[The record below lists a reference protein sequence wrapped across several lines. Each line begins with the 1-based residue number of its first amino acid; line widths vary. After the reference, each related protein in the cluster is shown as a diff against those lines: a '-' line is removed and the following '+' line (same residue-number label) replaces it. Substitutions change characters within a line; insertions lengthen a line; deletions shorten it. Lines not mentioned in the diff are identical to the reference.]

1 MWLFDLH
8 SLRLSIPRVALMIS
22 ATMAS
27 GTCHPMD
34 IQDVVSLAVARAPE
48 LVADQ
53 SLIRQQAIAINIE
66 RDGRLPSLQGSVEI
80 GTNNETRQEI
90 RLSQTVYDWG
100 LTGDR
105 IQREEGEHLALS
117 YAAQSNREALILEV
131 SERYIDWV
139 AASLRAQELDSY
151 VERIQGLVDLTRR
164 RVGTVVDR
172 VELTRAELAL
182 ARGQE
187 RLVEARGD
195 AYEAAGQLEQRMGA
209 SLITQAAPAIP
220 EWGGWYAGKDR
231 RTLNNWIK
239 ASPDVQEAGA
249 NIDTAEAELGVAKS
263 ERMPRLSVE
272 AVAERVEDSLGDRT
286 ENRFAVRIE
295 TPVFQGFSAWRRPR
309 SAAHGVTAARK
320 DYQRLIQERERS
332 LRSSLMLLQVYRD
345 RLPAVTNQLDA
356 SEITIDLYMKQFR
369 VGRRDIVDVLGAEN
383 ERLSARLSAIDIA
396 AESARLSAGMAA
408 TFGQLETRIHLN
420 ADPSLYSISRY
431 SHEP

>member
-1 MWLFDLH
+1 MWLCDLH
-8 SLRLSIPRVALMIS
+8 DLRLAIPRLALIIS
-22 ATMAS
+22 ATLAS
-27 GTCHPMD
+27 GSVDAME
-34 IQDVVSLAVARAPE
+34 IRDVVALAVARAPE
-48 LVADQ
+48 LATDR
-53 SLIRQQAIAINIE
+53 SLIRQQEIAIEIE

-90 RLSQTVYDWG
+90 RLSQTIYDWG
-100 LTGDR
+100 LTGER
-105 IQREEGEHLALS
+105 IQREQGEHLALS
-117 YAAQSNREALILEV
+117 YAAQSNRESLILEV
-131 SERYIDWV
+131 SERYIDW
-139 AASLRAQELDSY
+139 ASANLRVQELESY
-151 VERIQGLVDLTRR
+151 VESIQGLVDLTRR

-195 AYEAAGQLEQRMGA
+195 EYEAGGQLEQRIGT
-209 SLITQAAPAIP
+209 SLDMQSAPAIP
-220 EWGGWYAGKDR
+220 EWGAWYADKDH

-239 ASPDVQEAGA
+239 ASPDVQEASA
-249 NIDTAEAELGVAKS
+249 NITTAEAELGVAKS

-345 RLPAVTNQLDA
+345 RLPAVINQLEA
-356 SEITIDLYMKQFR
+356 SDVTIDLYMKQFR

-396 AESARLSAGMAA
+396 AESARLSAGMAV
-408 TFGQLETRIHLN
+408 TFGQLETRIHLT
-420 ADPSLYSISRY
+420 ADPSVYSISGY
-431 SHEP
+431 TYE